1 MNIWDMLMKIQ
12 KNAVTDNNKKYY
24 NDIEKFH
31 KLINGLN
38 DIVKLLGF
46 KIFGN
51 VDNKI
56 IDGKTLK
63 NIFEENK

>member
-1 MNIWDMLMKIQ
+1 MKIQ

-38 DIVKLLGF
+38 DIVKLLG
-46 KIFGN
+46 
-51 VDNKI
+51 
-56 IDGKTLK
+56 
-63 NIFEENK
+63 

>member
-1 MNIWDMLMKIQ
+1 MLMKIQ

-24 NDIEKFH
+24 NDIKKFH

-46 KIFGN
+46 KNFGN